1 MTANP
6 RKLSRRRL
14 LQLGG
19 ALGAAGVASSA
30 LAACGS
36 SGSSGGAGGGGSSAT
51 LRFMFWG
58 ADDRVKR
65 FQQACA
71 LFTKKNP
78 NIKVMPEFGAIDAIR
93 TKTTVAMASKN
104 LPDVMW
110 VLGDLLPQ
118 MVSEGHILELTPHLG
133 QTGGIATDGFSAA
146 VMEPGKQ
153 NGKQYAMTH
162 GLQSVGVFARKSVL
176 DEVGIPIKQY
186 PEAYSWEEYSSYCAK
201 IHQAKG
207 DKFFGTDDPNYAGA
221 PNFFRAYV
229 RQHGQQMWTDSGD
242 VGFTRDLL
250 TSWLEYWQQ
259 LRDSKAAV
267 PTALALE
274 QNPYFEGAP
283 MIRGLSAYHM
293 RNSNQMLELQQLSK
307 DPLVLM
313 PVPGNGGAGNA
324 SIALDPNLLGIA
336 ANTKNQEAALKLAD
350 FLLNDEDRAK
360 IIGTTIGGPPTDR
373 IRQVITPTVSA
384 PEAQFLK
391 YIGFEASAKSKP
403 VPAALPTAGAFTTG
417 MNKAIESL
425 AYGKSTIPQTVD
437 TVFGDLR
444 NKLLAK

>member
-6 RKLSRRRL
+6 RTLSRRRL

-19 ALGAAGVASSA
+19 ALGAAGLTSSA
-30 LAACGS
+30 LAACGAS
-36 SGSSGGAGGGGSSAT
+36 DSAGGSGGSAT

-65 FQQACA
+65 FQEACA

-78 NIKVMPEFGAIDAIR
+78 TIKVMPEFGAIDSIR

-110 VLGDLLPQ
+110 ILGDLLPQ
-118 MVSEGHILELTPHLG
+118 MASEGHIMDLTPHLG
-133 QTGGIATDGFSAA
+133 TAGGIAIDGFSAA

-153 NGKQYAMTH
+153 SGKQYAMTH
-162 GLQSVGVFARKSVL
+162 GIQSVGVFARKSVL

-186 PEAYSWEEYSSYCAK
+186 PEAYSWEEYTSYCAK

-207 DKFFGTDDPNYAGA
+207 EKFFGTDDPNYASA
-221 PNFFRAYV
+221 PNFFRAYA
-229 RQHGQQMWTDSGD
+229 RQNGQQMWTDSGD
-242 VGFTRDLL
+242 IGFTRELL
-250 TSWLEYWQQ
+250 TTWLEYWKQ
-259 LRDSKAAV
+259 LRDSQAAV

-283 MIRGLSAYHM
+283 MIRGLSAFHM

-324 SIALDPNLLGIA
+324 NIALDPNMLSIA
-336 ANTKNQEAALKLAD
+336 ANTKNSEAALKFAD

-373 IRQVITPTVSA
+373 IRQVISPTVSA

-391 YIGFEASAKSKP
+391 YIGFEASAKAKP
-403 VPAALPTAGAFTTG
+403 VPAALPTAGAFGTA
-417 MNKAIESL
+417 MNKAIENL
-425 AYGKSTIPQTVD
+425 AYGKSTVAQTVD

-444 NKLLAK
+444 TKLLAK

>member
-1 MTANP
+1 MAANP
-6 RKLSRRRL
+6 RNLSRRRL

-19 ALGAAGVASSA
+19 SLGAVLASSA
-30 LAACGS
+30 LAACGGSSNSS
-36 SGSSGGAGGGGSSAT
+36 SGGGGGSSAT

-58 ADDRVKR
+58 SDDRVKR

-118 MVSEGHILELTPHLG
+118 LVSEGHIMDLTPHLG
-133 QTGGIATDGFSAA
+133 QAGGIATDGFTDG
-146 VMEPGKQ
+146 VLEPGKQ
-153 NGKQYAMTH
+153 NGKQYAITH
-162 GLQSVGVFARKSVL
+162 GIQSVGVFARNSVL
-176 DEVGIPIKQY
+176 DEVGLPVKQY
-186 PEAYSWEEYSSYCAK
+186 PDAYSWEEFSSYCAK

-207 DKFFGTDDPNYAGA
+207 EKFFGTDDPNYAGA
-221 PNFFRAYV
+221 PNFFRAYA
-229 RQHGQQMWTDSGD
+229 RQNGQQMWTESGD
-242 VGFTRDLL
+242 LGFTRDLL
-250 TSWLEYWQQ
+250 TTWLEYWKQ

-283 MIRGLSAYHM
+283 MIRGLSAYHL
-293 RNSNQMLELQQLSK
+293 RNSNQMLELQKLSK

-324 SIALDPNLLGIA
+324 NIALDPNLLGIA
-336 ANTKNQEAALKLAD
+336 ANTKNPEAALKLAD

-360 IIGTTIGGPPTDR
+360 IVGTTIGGPPTER
-373 IRQVITPTVSA
+373 IREVITPTVSA
-384 PEAQFLK
+384 PETQFLK
-391 YIGFEASAKSKP
+391 YIGFEASAKAKP
-403 VPAALPTAGAFTTG
+403 VPQSLPTAGAFSSDMT
-417 MNKAIESL
+417 KAVENL
-425 AYGKSTIPQTVD
+425 AYGKSTVAQTVD
-437 TVFGDLR
+437 LVFGDLR